1 MIINTGS
8 RIPKH
13 IQTAVLLKQRIE
25 KGDYAPGAN
34 MPPVRLLGAELGVSS
49 NVIHRAVRILE
60 KEGIVES
67 QHGVGVRVMDMQQP
81 KRTPLT
87 FGMIHPYS
95 PDILFA
101 GTIHCFVDRALDV
114 KQNRCIVKSSYH
126 NPKRE
131 RELIGEFIDTGIE
144 GLLVWPCEGNEN
156 VEFFKN
162 VSEHTPLV
170 FIDRNLE
177 EVAAPSVVL
186 DYAGLG
192 REIITY
198 LGSRGYQKILILED
212 PLPVSS
218 FREMYTEMK
227 ETVRLIGA
235 EGRFD
240 FIQVDTSNFVEKYQ
254 VDPEEMVGLHSGR
267 LNSIL
272 RTGRYEAMFTVQD
285 EFLDYAFINTPL
297 AETYRG
303 LQLFSMSNTLPT
315 PRSPA
320 FYIRGVHEWIG
331 DFGQVIGKATELLHT
346 MVYLRNHL
354 TRQYRIK
361 FSSMFRGGK
370 K

>member
-1 MIINTGS
+1 MIINSGS

-25 KGDYAPGAN
+25 KGDYAPGAKI
-34 MPPVRLLGAELGVSS
+34 PPVRLLGAELGVSS

-60 KEGIVES
+60 KEGMVES

-81 KRTPLT
+81 RRTPLT

-114 KQNRCIVKSSYH
+114 KKNRCIVKSSYH
-126 NPKRE
+126 DAKRE

-156 VEFFKN
+156 VEFFKEI
-162 VSEHTPLV
+162 SEQTPLV

-218 FREMYTEMK
+218 FREMYVEMK
-227 ETVRLIGA
+227 ETVKLIGA
-235 EGRFD
+235 ENRFE
-240 FIQVDTSNFVEKYQ
+240 FVSLNTSDFVEKYQ
-254 VDPEEMVGLHSGR
+254 TAPAI
-267 LNSIL
+267 LNA
-272 RTGRYEAMFTVQD
+272 GNYEAVFTVQD

-320 FYIRGVHEWIG
+320 FYIRTVHEWIG

-361 FSSMFRGGK
+361 FSSTVRGGK